1 MIIAF
6 ISKEGNQH
14 FLALKLL
21 ARVNSGKIVEGK

>member
-14 FLALKLL
+14 FPALELL
-21 ARVNSGKIVEGK
+21 ARVKSEKIEGK